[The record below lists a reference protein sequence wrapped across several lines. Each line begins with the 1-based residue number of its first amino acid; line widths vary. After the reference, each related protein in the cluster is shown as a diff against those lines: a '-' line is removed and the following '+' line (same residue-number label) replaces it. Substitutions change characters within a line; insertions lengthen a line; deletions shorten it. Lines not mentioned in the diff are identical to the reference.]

1 MPTRCPDNQLFE
13 VPAQVVP
20 GPAAQSFRPLRATP
34 KHFSLDEP
42 SADARSGSAAIALAK
57 APARAN
63 EVSVILVVDMAKFP
77 SVQ

>member
-1 MPTRCPDNQLFE
+1 
-13 VPAQVVP
+13 
-20 GPAAQSFRPLRATP
+20 
-34 KHFSLDEP
+34 LDKP

-77 SVQ
+77 SVL